1 MDSLTQRWRGASDHL
16 TAQQHSVCFQLAAG
30 RAAIAFIC
38 DNSVM
43 RCEIASGQCTRHAR
57 ARNRRAAT
65 RWCGRRTGSR
75 SPTCAR
81 LTAGDS
87 CSASVR
93 FRRHS
98 RRGGRLAGAS
108 HLLALQHAFARRI
121 FGFIVVGA
129 EVIPRQQQRIHHR
142 RKGRSISAS
151 GLIASWY
158 CHRSASLRW
167 RACRGS
173 NRLAPVCDITL
184 EQPDVAQAQQ
194 TSRPVSGK
202 RFIIFII
209 IIPTVMA
216 WPAGVSPDIRI
227 TLWLCPSR
235 QAKRPLSVCHIVRIA
250 AKSALP
256 LKAT

>member
-1 MDSLTQRWRGASDHL
+1 PADSVRALQRA
-16 TAQQHSVCFQLAAG
+16 
-30 RAAIAFIC
+30 
-38 DNSVM
+38 
-43 RCEIASGQCTRHAR
+43 

-98 RRGGRLAGAS
+98 RRSGQAGLGAS

-142 RKGRSISAS
+142 REGQIDQRQ
-151 GLIASWY
+151 
-158 CHRSASLRW
+158 RF
-167 RACRGS
+167 
-173 NRLAPVCDITL
+173 NR
-184 EQPDVAQAQQ
+184 
-194 TSRPVSGK
+194 
-202 RFIIFII
+202 
-209 IIPTVMA
+209 
-216 WPAGVSPDIRI
+216 PAGIVIGQHLCAGARAGVV
-227 TLWLCPSR
+227 TLAGTGMRHHAGAACCGTGAADQ
-235 QAKRPLSVCHIVRIA
+235 QASERKAFHHFHHHHPYSHGMALAGVCHLT
-250 AKSALP
+250 SA
-256 LKAT
+256 